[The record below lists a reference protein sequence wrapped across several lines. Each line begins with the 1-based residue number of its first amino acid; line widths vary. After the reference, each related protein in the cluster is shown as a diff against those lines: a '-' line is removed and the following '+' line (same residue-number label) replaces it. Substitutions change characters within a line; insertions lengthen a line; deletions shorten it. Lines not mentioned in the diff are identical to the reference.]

1 MEAKYVDVQEA
12 AALLG
17 VPRKKVAALI
27 KEGVLEARPS
37 ILDKRR
43 KLIDRRAVEALL
55 VQEGRSSPLQQ
66 LPHTGEELEQ
76 LMAGELK
83 QMDAREWLA
92 EAERIRVQ
100 ARERRGKGKRT

>member
-1 MEAKYVDVQEA
+1 MEPKYVDVQEA
-12 AALLG
+12 AGLLG

-37 ILDKRR
+37 LLDKRR

-66 LPHTGEELEQ
+66 LPRTGEELEQ
-76 LMAGELK
+76 LM
-83 QMDAREWLA
+83 
-92 EAERIRVQ
+92 Q
-100 ARERRGKGKRT
+100 AN